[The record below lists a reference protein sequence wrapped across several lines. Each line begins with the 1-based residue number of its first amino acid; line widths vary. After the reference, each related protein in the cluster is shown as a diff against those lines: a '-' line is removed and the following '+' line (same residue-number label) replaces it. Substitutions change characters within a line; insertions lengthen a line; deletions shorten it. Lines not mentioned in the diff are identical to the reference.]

1 MPRPYGPVE
10 VIRGTASRGLNAS
23 TLLNQEVL
31 KFLVLSSNG
40 NVDIQSRNI
49 PSVMDPEGV
58 ALEARLRC
66 SNCGAIKA
74 FDISVFSSQNQL
86 MEELKWAADH
96 KHESRK
102 GIPYTYT
109 PCVIPSGDRKLKIV
123 Q

>member
-1 MPRPYGPVE
+1 MPRPY
-10 VIRGTASRGLNAS
+10 GLNAS

-31 KFLVLSSNG
+31 KFLVLASNG

-49 PSVMDPEGV
+49 PSVIDPEGV
-58 ALEARLRC
+58 ALEVRLRC
-66 SNCGAIKA
+66 SNCGVMKA
-74 FDISVFSSQNQL
+74 FDISVFLSQNQL

-102 GIPYTYT
+102 GIPYKDT